1 VAGGNR
7 LRFRVADQD
16 GARQMVRASLPD
28 VLGEAMLLCGGEAVQ
43 ATRLTEQTFAW
54 LGREVRGGR
63 ETVTLGRLLLVL
75 RHHFLE
81 ELHPAGRRRR
91 RVRAA
96 ERALGETRR
105 VILAGGYADAG
116 ELLAALPQLARA
128 VPVLRHVDRMLAPD
142 VAAALR
148 VPDET
153 AEEIDRVVLEAL
165 EPLGGLPALRA
176 AVSSGPPPVA
186 LAGRVVARLVEAL
199 TPTYVAPL
207 TASGP
212 AFVGGFEVPT
222 EAPRDSRRVPGL
234 AVALAIIGALAAIT
248 AGRHLATDEPPPAPA
263 PCTTAPRPLGAT
275 LPPLAPVS
283 STAVSSP
290 PGACPAP

>member
-1 VAGGNR
+1 
-7 LRFRVADQD
+7 
-16 GARQMVRASLPD
+16 
-28 VLGEAMLLCGGEAVQ
+28 
-43 ATRLTEQTFAW
+43 
-54 LGREVRGGR
+54 
-63 ETVTLGRLLLVL
+63 
-75 RHHFLE
+75 
-81 ELHPAGRRRR
+81 
-91 RVRAA
+91 
-96 ERALGETRR
+96 
-105 VILAGGYADAG
+105 
-116 ELLAALPQLARA
+116 
-128 VPVLRHVDRMLAPD
+128 VLRHVDRMLAPD